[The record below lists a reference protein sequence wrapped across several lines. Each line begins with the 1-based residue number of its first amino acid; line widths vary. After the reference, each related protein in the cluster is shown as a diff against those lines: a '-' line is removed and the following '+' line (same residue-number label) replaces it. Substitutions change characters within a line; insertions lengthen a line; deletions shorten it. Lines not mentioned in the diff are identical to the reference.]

1 MDECIESLSKD
12 EAIINV
18 ITHQSSLFDQIG
30 EVQQLRLFHV
40 VLQPRDTRRVIT
52 GPVDH
57 KFPSCTLFLLEIQV
71 RKTIPV
77 LFLQDHQNV

>member
-30 EVQQLRLFHV
+30 EVQQLQV
-40 VLQPRDTRRVIT
+40 
-52 GPVDH
+52 
-57 KFPSCTLFLLEIQV
+57 STLF
-71 RKTIPV
+71 
-77 LFLQDHQNV
+77 